1 MAEMCVACSLT
12 NEARPDSKTS
22 LRPIPPR
29 FRATSDTALPD
40 AKLCARH
47 FQWLL
52 RHFQEDKAQ
61 PHLRCLKKPPKRCL
75 DLLSGLAGVG
85 VNLVQPSESSSAA
98 AGRVKVTQYGGP
110 CSRDAMAL
118 QLTIPCS
125 RPCCRRGC
133 MAVQRHPIPK
143 DVLPSVSGARVCR
156 GESPPLHPTHRAVAH
171 HRRRCTACYMWL
183 RRHFGLCSPQ
193 HQHCTESRV
202 TPHCREM
209 LDNFRANGVTF
220 RKPAA
225 GARQT
230 PPLRVNSR
238 AWGVSTRACWATERQ
253 RQV

>member
-1 MAEMCVACSLT
+1 MICNYDVIFTWVLWEIF
-12 NEARPDSKTS
+12 NRTS
-22 LRPIPPR
+22 AILVVI
-29 FRATSDTALPD
+29 ASDFLHTYNCCTD
-40 AKLCARH
+40 AD
-47 FQWLL
+47 FSIIV
-52 RHFQEDKAQ
+52 F
-61 PHLRCLKKPPKRCL
+61 
-75 DLLSGLAGVG
+75 
-85 VNLVQPSESSSAA
+85 
-98 AGRVKVTQYGGP
+98 
-110 CSRDAMAL
+110 
-118 QLTIPCS
+118 
-125 RPCCRRGC
+125 

-238 AWGVSTRACWATERQ
+238 AWGISMRACWATETATAS
-253 RQV
+253 

>member
-1 MAEMCVACSLT
+1 MGVAGIMAEMCVACSLT

-110 CSRDAMAL
+110 CSRDAMGVATNHPVFQAVL
-118 QLTIPCS
+118 SPWVHGSAAPPDPQGCAAFCVR
-125 RPCCRRGC
+125 RPC
-133 MAVQRHPIPK
+133 MQR
-143 DVLPSVSGARVCR
+143 
-156 GESPPLHPTHRAVAH
+156 
-171 HRRRCTACYMWL
+171 
-183 RRHFGLCSPQ
+183 
-193 HQHCTESRV
+193 
-202 TPHCREM
+202 
-209 LDNFRANGVTF
+209 
-220 RKPAA
+220 
-225 GARQT
+225 
-230 PPLRVNSR
+230 
-238 AWGVSTRACWATERQ
+238 
-253 RQV
+253 